1 MLNEVD
7 LYIVWFFTN
16 KNFIYSVFLQR
27 TDLKR
32 LFQFCLQGL
41 SELNKIGPPIPSET
55 AKLFKKFLII
65 AEQVL
70 TWNFQFAMLCI
81 LSQENLSLFYFLF
94 KKMNFYFM
102 FSLEKPLMS

>member
-1 MLNEVD
+1 MYVCIICIHL
-7 LYIVWFFTN
+7 
-16 KNFIYSVFLQR
+16 FLFQR

-41 SELNKIGPPIPSET
+41 SELNKIGTPIPPET
-55 AKLFKKFLII
+55 AKLFKKFLMI

-81 LSQENLSLFYFLF
+81 LCIS
-94 KKMNFYFM
+94 
-102 FSLEKPLMS
+102 